1 MAGAGS
7 SKVVIRTTEGRY
19 LGGDVNSLRLV
30 NDIYGAVLLDPAEI
44 QMEET
49 LLELR
54 NVTGLVFEALPLK
67 LEEVF
72 ETCDG
77 CGQMVIPFMAFFDGK
92 KFLCPD
98 CRGAG
103 QERVRA

>member
-1 MAGAGS
+1 MAGPDS

-19 LGGDVNSLRLV
+19 LGGDVNNLRLV
-30 NDIYGAVLLDPAEI
+30 NDVYGAVLLDPTEI
-44 QMEET
+44 RMEET

-77 CGQMVIPFMAFFDGK
+77 CGQMVIPLMAFFDGK
-92 KFLCPD
+92 KFLCLD

-103 QERVRA
+103 ADKVRT